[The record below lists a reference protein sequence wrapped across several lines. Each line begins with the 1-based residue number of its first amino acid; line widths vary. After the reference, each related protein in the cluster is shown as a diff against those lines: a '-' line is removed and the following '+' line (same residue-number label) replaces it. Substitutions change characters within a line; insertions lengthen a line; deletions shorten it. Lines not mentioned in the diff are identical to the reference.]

1 MLKWLTITLLAIVV
15 FVTLLLGLGYLLK
28 EHETATT
35 QLKLQLDQKS
45 AQQKA
50 KEARRRARFKPA
62 IETSMNNSSSSS
74 KRSLIKG
81 LGSKKQQ
88 ILLENLTC
96 TSTKQCLLIDIQFA
110 DLSCAFAINTIGAS
124 LMTKVVDDFSSVG
137 KCPIYPKNSKL
148 SCELNIC
155 SYTNSIK
162 FLPTQRYL
170 KGLEARL

>member
-1 MLKWLTITLLAIVV
+1 MLKWLTITLLAIFV
-15 FVTLLLGLGYLLK
+15 FFTLLLGLGYLLK

-35 QLKLQLDQKS
+35 QLKHQLDQKS

-50 KEARRRARFKPA
+50 KEIRRNARFKPA
-62 IETSMNNSSSSS
+62 IDSSMNNTSLSS
-74 KRSLIKG
+74 KRSLRIG

-96 TSTKQCLLIDIQFA
+96 TSTEQCLLIDIQFS

-124 LMTKVVDDFSSVG
+124 LMTKIADDFSSVG
-137 KCPIYPKNSKL
+137 KCPIYPKNSQL

-155 SYTNSIK
+155 SYSNPLSSSIK
-162 FLPTQRYL
+162 KDQ
-170 KGLEARL
+170 